1 MANTE
6 EEYFSAP
13 EDDDTPIFIIHEKI
27 IDRKDDNTFFIKL
40 TFRELLAYTGYW
52 CYNRTICSEKVAEL
66 YTSLCECYNIPFI
79 LHAIYDE
86 KHNDP
91 VRKLLILDGQ
101 HRREAIKQ
109 YIETNDKSWDCP
121 HCVWI
126 CVYKY
131 NNAETHQTAPVL
143 DLFKKI
149 NNNRIFN
156 MSELPDT
163 FIIDL
168 VKEICEIP
176 HFKKQ
181 KAIGTNVQTNSCH
194 SPCIHKKELNTLFT
208 NNKEEI
214 KATNL
219 TLTQLVEN
227 VQKINHRLS
236 MKSFDELYV
245 PCQRNT
251 EKVRYQKAVSK
262 GFFLNLKNSKYTPD
276 VWVKFVNEPN
286 RL

>member
-1 MANTE
+1 
-6 EEYFSAP
+6 
-13 EDDDTPIFIIHEKI
+13 
-27 IDRKDDNTFFIKL
+27 
-40 TFRELLAYTGYW
+40 
-52 CYNRTICSEKVAEL
+52 
-66 YTSLCECYNIPFI
+66 
-79 LHAIYDE
+79 
-86 KHNDP
+86 

-131 NNAETHQTAPVL
+131 NNAETHHTAQVL
-143 DLFKKI
+143 ELFKKI

-156 MSELPDT
+156 PSELPDT

-208 NNKEEI
+208 NNKDEI
-214 KATNL
+214 KTTNL
-219 TLTQLVEN
+219 TLKQLIEN
-227 VQKINHRLS
+227 IQKINHRLS

-245 PCQRNT
+245 PSQRNT

-262 GFFLNLKNSKYTPD
+262 GFFLNLKNSKCIPEVWIKFIRNPD
-276 VWVKFVNEPN
+276 AI
-286 RL
+286 